1 MSTSQSAGYAIAL
14 ECKAGEQ
21 SAPAMSIK
29 RRILLVDD
37 HALFRAGVQTLLADE
52 ADFGEVVGA
61 ASGEEAL
68 QKIRTE
74 YWDAVILDI
83 SMPQKSGID
92 TLQQIRR
99 ERADLPV
106 LILSMHPAEQYAL
119 NLLRA
124 GANGYLTKEVVPEE
138 LVSALRAL
146 LAGRKYISPNV
157 AQLLASDLR
166 VDTEMPVHSHLSER
180 EFQIFC
186 KLASGMSVSQIG
198 DELCL
203 SVKTISTYRSRVLE
217 KMNLKS
223 NADLTYYAIKNGLI
237 E

>member
-1 MSTSQSAGYAIAL
+1 
-14 ECKAGEQ
+14 
-21 SAPAMSIK
+21 MSIK